1 MITRQSAGEERAFTR
16 SAFQKL
22 GGVEGLL
29 ERFLTRALDARE
41 TPPRRQAATKAL
53 LALTDSEIMNID
65 EAIQRFRTAAIQK
78 GDFAQP
84 AAEDHRLHREMAT
97 AWRELHN
104 QGIAGRDAFKKLLA
118 DESKYVRG
126 WVAAQLL
133 SEGEGSS

>member
-1 MITRQSAGEERAFTR
+1 
-16 SAFQKL
+16 
-22 GGVEGLL
+22 
-29 ERFLTRALDARE
+29 
-41 TPPRRQAATKAL
+41 
-53 LALTDSEIMNID
+53 MNIN

-78 GDFAQP
+78 RDFAQA
-84 AAEDHRLHREMAT
+84 AAEDHRLHRDMAT

-133 SEGEGSS
+133 SEGDRDAVPVLIAWRLGAQPANMRASQYPTSSARPPQK